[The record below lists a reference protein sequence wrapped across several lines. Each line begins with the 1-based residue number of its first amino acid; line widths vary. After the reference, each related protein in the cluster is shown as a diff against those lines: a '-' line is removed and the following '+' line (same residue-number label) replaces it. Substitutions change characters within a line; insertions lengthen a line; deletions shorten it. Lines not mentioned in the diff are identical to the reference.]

1 MKAIILLTAISL
13 FVFSCKKKHTLKV
26 SAINKIT
33 GAPASNAN
41 VYIIE
46 ETNKVG
52 SMGGGTVTHEFYNGY
67 TNNDGLLTITKKFDN
82 RYNYKIWLQTF
93 DQTGSKLLYSHYFHG
108 DSKDPVWKTGVNFEV
123 IPMGYLKL
131 SIHNVNCQGAGD
143 TMRLERVNLSVPEY
157 DGFSPISFTGC
168 FNYDSADSA
177 KVPSGKWQFK
187 WIVNRSGMSTIHDT
201 VFNLNENE
209 CSWIQILY

>member
-143 TMRLERVNLSVPEY
+143 VLELDIEPTY
-157 DGFSPISFTGC
+157 DKNNGIVGKFTKYGCYDNDFIEGKVSGGVWEAVWKVTKNGNITYHDSLFHIS
-168 FNYDSADSA
+168 
-177 KVPSGKWQFK
+177 
-187 WIVNRSGMSTIHDT
+187 
-201 VFNLNENE
+201 ENE
-209 CSWIQILY
+209 HYHLIINY